1 LAAGGRDGMS
11 GLRPAAEEYLRM
23 RRALGYKLAV
33 QGHHLL
39 NFVAYLEAADAP
51 TVTIAHAVAWA
62 TSAGID
68 TTYWGDRLSV
78 ARQFARHLQLTDAA
92 CEVPPPR
99 LLPVR
104 RRRAIPYLYEPE
116 EITALKDAAGKLKRP
131 PHPATCR
138 TLIGLLAVTGMR
150 VGEALALDRGDVDTR
165 QRLLRII
172 HSKFGKSREV
182 ALQPSMIDALDA
194 YTQIR
199 DRHVPRRRSEAF
211 FLSTAGTRLF
221 RSCVERTFARLVKTV
236 GLQPRSPA
244 CRPRLHDLRHSFA
257 VRTLLDWHAAGVD
270 VQARLPTLSTY
281 LGHVSPATTYYYL
294 SAAPELLALVAK
306 RLEPAGSV
314 A

>member
-1 LAAGGRDGMS
+1 VADGGSDGVS
-11 GLRPAAEEYLRM
+11 GLRLPAEEYLRM

-39 NFVAYLEAADAP
+39 NFVSYLETADAP
-51 TVTIAHAVAWA
+51 TVTIEHAVAWA
-62 TSAGID
+62 TSAGTD
-68 TTYWGDRLSV
+68 ATYWGDRLSV

-92 CEVPPPR
+92 CEVPPAR

-116 EITALKDAAGKLKRP
+116 EITALMDAAGSLKRP

-138 TLIGLLAVTGMR
+138 TLIGLLAVTGVR
-150 VGEALALDRGDVDTR
+150 VGEALALDRDDVDTR
-165 QRLLRII
+165 RGLLRII
-172 HSKFGKSREV
+172 DGKFGKSREV
-182 ALQPSMIDALDA
+182 ALQPATIDALAA
-194 YTQIR
+194 YAQIR
-199 DRHVPRRRSEAF
+199 DRHVPHSRSEAF
-211 FLSTAGTRLF
+211 FLSTAGTRLL
-221 RSCVERTFARLVKTV
+221 RSCVDRTFARLVKTV
-236 GLQPRSPA
+236 GLQPRSPG

-257 VRTLLDWHAAGVD
+257 VRTLLDWHAAGLD
-270 VQARLPTLSTY
+270 VQARLPMLSTY
-281 LGHVSPATTYYYL
+281 LGHVSPATSYYYL